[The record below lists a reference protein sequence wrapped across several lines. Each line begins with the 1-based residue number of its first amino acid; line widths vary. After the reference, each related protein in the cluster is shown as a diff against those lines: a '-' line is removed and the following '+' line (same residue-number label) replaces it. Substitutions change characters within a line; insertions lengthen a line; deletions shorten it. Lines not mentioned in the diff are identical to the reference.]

1 MAVKWRIAPT
11 VGSLAHYSPF
21 SLMQQVCF
29 RPLFLCLPKES
40 RQDNCP
46 LLRQKSGKSNKKSTV
61 VWYFYSPIQGV
72 SLFHHSLTFH
82 GIVLRAREARTPDS
96 AVAPGDLAVVRLSN
110 RPPQN
115 ALITSADRLNTIQ
128 RKVRLW
134 RKSETPWIGLW
145 KYQTTVEVLL
155 DFRDFSLSRGQL
167 SCRLSFGK
175 QRKSGRKQTC
185 CNRKKSEE

>member
-82 GIVLRAREARTPDS
+82 GIVFPSCHTTPRLGQNKSLGLRS
-96 AVAPGDLAVVRLSN
+96 VLVRA
-110 RPPQN
+110 N
-115 ALITSADRLNTIQ
+115 AWDQCLKNIGQVSR
-128 RKVRLW
+128 W
-134 RKSETPWIGLW
+134 RSVFNYFSRSQCTT
-145 KYQTTVEVLL
+145 YQ
-155 DFRDFSLSRGQL
+155 
-167 SCRLSFGK
+167 K
-175 QRKSGRKQTC
+175 
-185 CNRKKSEE
+185 